1 MGLPNPGA
9 EGAARALARARRP
22 VPIVVSVAD
31 EDVGDAT
38 ATLELVAPHADG
50 IELNASCPNVAWG
63 RDRDNEAHVRELV
76 RAFTARIS
84 VPLFV
89 KLPPFATDTE
99 REVVL
104 ALASIASEAGADGL
118 VCSNT
123 RPVDDGRLAVGRGG
137 LSGRELWPRTAE
149 IVADVAETT
158 GRPIVACGGI
168 SSVDDVAAAL
178 AAGATAVQIYTA
190 FAYAGPHLPGELAR
204 RLAAL
209 GRPVEGGSRA
219 ADRAP

>member
-1 MGLPNPGA
+1 M
-9 EGAARALARARRP
+9 
-22 VPIVVSVAD
+22 D
-31 EDVGDAT
+31 
-38 ATLELVAPHADG
+38 LVAPHADAV
-50 IELNASCPNVAWG
+50 ELNASCPNVSWG

-76 RAFTARIS
+76 TAFTARIS

-89 KLPPFATDTE
+89 KLPPYSTDTE

-149 IVADVAETT
+149 IVADVAAATE
-158 GRPIVACGGI
+158 RPIVACGGI
-168 SSVDDVAAAL
+168 SSVDDVTAAL

-190 FAYAGPHLPGELAR
+190 FVYAGPHLPGDLAGG
-204 RLAAL
+204 LAAR
-209 GRPVEGGSRA
+209 GRRVEGDTRA
-219 ADRAP
+219 ADPAP